1 MLILTLIQYMI
12 FLPHLPGIS
21 MSSFVTKHGEDTSRL
36 KPYCTR
42 AAAATKSLI
51 CGLTVVDVVKAADWS
66 SAGVFQKFYYRP
78 QYRIKIGT
86 VVLVASASK
95 SHVVMETK
103 SSEV

>member
-36 KPYCTR
+36 KPHCTR
-42 AAAATKSLI
+42 AAATTKSSI

-78 QYRIKIGT
+78 
-86 VVLVASASK
+86 
-95 SHVVMETK
+95 
-103 SSEV
+103 